1 MSKSEK
7 PEIFV
12 DTYGRNAPNA
22 ARAGVGATTQA
33 DVEKATAAR
42 ANLVNEQNDNA
53 ARGRPVRRD

>member
-1 MSKSEK
+1 MSKDQT
-7 PEIFV
+7 EILV
-12 DTYGRNAPNA
+12 DTYGTVAPDA
-22 ARAGVGATTQA
+22 AKFGVGATTQA